1 MNQKNME
8 SAVLKENGADTKSEY
23 PKYQALGG
31 IINEGDYTN
40 ALVGISEKMKEFTD
54 MSEML
59 KSQAE
64 AGKMI
69 TEAEREEL
77 QKLSIQ
83 MTPVKIMADAAG
95 ISLESDEA
103 LVSVVGTELGAVKFA
118 KDKRAALFGIL
129 RGDTNTSGAEHHH
142 SQMNDQNLFAEALRM
157 SGDEESLKKL
167 AEAYPDISFEYG
179 KEKE

>member
-1 MNQKNME
+1 MGQEHMDQGV
-8 SAVLKENGADTKSEY
+8 AKSEY
-23 PKYQALGG
+23 SKYQALGG
-31 IINEGDYTN
+31 IINEGEYAGT
-40 ALVGISEKMKEFTD
+40 LGRVPEKLKEFTD

-59 KSQAE
+59 KDQAE
-64 AGKMI
+64 AGKII
-69 TEAEREEL
+69 TEAQHEEL

-83 MTPVKIMADAAG
+83 MTAVKIMADAAG

-103 LVSVVGTELGAVKFA
+103 LEKVVGTELSAIKFA

-129 RGDTNTSGAEHHH
+129 RGDTNASGAEYHH

-157 SGDEESLKKL
+157 SGDEDSLKKIT
-167 AEAYPDISFEYG
+167 EVYPGISFDYE